1 MASNTVDLEAKPQ
14 TQMAD
19 IERAPSQHSAASD
32 NIDPKYAV
40 FVQDQ
45 ERRKKVEKKLKRKLD
60 MRCSLFFFIYIMNYL
75 DRNNIVCRLSRT
87 LPEAYWLLQQVKH
100 GRGGFTGKRMMR
112 KDRHSEREREQ
123 I

>member
-1 MASNTVDLEAKPQ
+1 MASNTVDIEAKPQ
-14 TQMAD
+14 THMDD

-32 NIDPKYAV
+32 NIDPKYVV

-75 DRNNIVCRLSRT
+75 DRNNIVCPLSSIIARVYRLAQAI
-87 LPEAYWLLQQVKH
+87 EHAF
-100 GRGGFTGKRMMR
+100 RGCADRRVMR
-112 KDRHSEREREQ
+112 KDGDSECKREQ